1 MSSWFDIVTPV
12 SDVLKRIFNIV
23 DKTVTNKDERNRLK
37 ISIALAEANSQ
48 FWLAACW
55 RPLAML
61 GIIGMIIVLEI
72 MGRPVPEYAYVIAGL
87 GLVGH
92 LLTKENV
99 AQAKELFKA
108 AFKHKKEKK

>member
-12 SDVLKRIFNIV
+12 SDVLKRIFGIIDQV
-23 DKTVTNKDERNRLK
+23 VEDKDKRNELK
-37 ISIALAEANSQ
+37 ISIALAEANSR

-55 RPLAML
+55 RPLAFL

-72 MGRPVPEYAYVIAGL
+72 MGRVVPEYAYVIAGL

-108 AFKHKKEKK
+108 TFKHKKEKK